1 MVSLQRT
8 GLRVPQLP
16 KVEGKGV
23 AVSHLKLSEGYP
35 FLQTARASQRTAS
48 SHVVPSSYPS
58 DHINSVVSAFHD
70 LLQSHRLSSKAVF
83 NMFLIFIFSLPGSY
97 FYLPS
102 WSYCAENTPDSFQLL
117 CISAYLCLSTCPL
130 PGQKTKHFPGQGFS
144 HRPHVDHPP
153 LNSYRVS
160 FLACGSGLA
169 TVYSMKLSHNKVPM
183 GIPQGEKTW
192 WAQ

>member
-1 MVSLQRT
+1 
-8 GLRVPQLP
+8 
-16 KVEGKGV
+16 
-23 AVSHLKLSEGYP
+23 
-35 FLQTARASQRTAS
+35 
-48 SHVVPSSYPS
+48 
-58 DHINSVVSAFHD
+58 
-70 LLQSHRLSSKAVF
+70 
-83 NMFLIFIFSLPGSY
+83 MFLIFIFSLPGSY

-192 WAQ
+192 WASEIHESKIDKKQEGEKRKHFLAEESTNKYDWPLQSAQ